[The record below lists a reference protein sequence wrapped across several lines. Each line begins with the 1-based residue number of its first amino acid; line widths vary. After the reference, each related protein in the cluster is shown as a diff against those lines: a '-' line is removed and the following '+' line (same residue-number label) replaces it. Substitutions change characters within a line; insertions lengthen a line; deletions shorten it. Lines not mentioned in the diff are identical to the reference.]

1 MDLGPLGPVKNLDTG
16 SDTPAW
22 AHVSAWT
29 VARWEQVLRYRPDL
43 VPLNHEG
50 DVDLPGVDGAIR
62 AHQIA
67 ALVHRTV
74 KDPDAGRWRAWTFL
88 FGWLDPVARRQ
99 ARVGWLVRVRVQ
111 AEVDR
116 ILTRRATRS
125 KVLGIE
131 ETYDPF
137 VPFPVPPPPTPNAPR
152 PRNKPAPPA

>member
-16 SDTPAW
+16 SDTPTW
-22 AHVSAWT
+22 AHVSGWT
-29 VARWEQVLRYRPDL
+29 VSRWVQVLRYRPDL
-43 VPLNHEG
+43 APINDEG
-50 DVDLPGVDGAIR
+50 DVDLPGVEGPIKPF
-62 AHQIA
+62 QIA

-116 ILTRRATRS
+116 ILNRRATRS

-137 VPFPVPPPPTPNAPR
+137 VPFHVPPPPIPNAPP